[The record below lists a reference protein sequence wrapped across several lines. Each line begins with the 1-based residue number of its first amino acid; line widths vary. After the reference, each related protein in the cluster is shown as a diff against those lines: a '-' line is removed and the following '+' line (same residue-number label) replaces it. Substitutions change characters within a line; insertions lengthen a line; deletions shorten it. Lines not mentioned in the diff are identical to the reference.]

1 MSYDFPSGLNYP
13 RPLIENYV
21 ALSWK
26 ERVVFVGG
34 CSGPL
39 TQMAGAT
46 LFGFPSKQLEE
57 KEQRA
62 GTLVLRFLRVLR
74 LPAFP
79 VSKTSNQDEPPIC
92 YASNPPAAWA
102 FAASLAF
109 SRRPATKGSCC
120 FSSSARSK
128 SSCDARSMRAMGSER
143 IWAKNKQSECCLV
156 SLCIETCVYI
166 YIYMCIYACERAFVH
181 QFVFFTYI
189 S

>member
-1 MSYDFPSGLNYP
+1 MIFPQVKLPEAPDRKLRGAFL
-13 RPLIENYV
+13 EGEGCV
-21 ALSWK
+21 CG
-26 ERVVFVGG
+26 RVL
-34 CSGPL
+34 GPIDSN
-39 TQMAGAT
+39 GKGNP
-46 LFGFPSKQLEE
+46 FWFPFKTTRR

-143 IWAKNKQSECCLV
+143 VWAKNKQSECCLV
-156 SLCIETCVYI
+156 SLCKETCVC
-166 YIYMCIYACERAFVH
+166 IYMYIYACERAFVH